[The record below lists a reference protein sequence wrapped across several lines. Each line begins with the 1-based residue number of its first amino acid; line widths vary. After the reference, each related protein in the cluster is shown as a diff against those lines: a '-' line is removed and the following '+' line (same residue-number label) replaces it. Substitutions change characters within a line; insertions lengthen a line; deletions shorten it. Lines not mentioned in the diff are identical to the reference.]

1 MPNSERLKAA
11 SHRPLEDSSRINAC
25 WACTSRKVKGMLAAS
40 RVSRIRERP
49 SRSTCVSYFRKWSTG
64 QFFFKCDFFDIKSVR
79 AGYIL
84 TCLPK
89 TMATSPLPV
98 KSPFLIFTSV
108 SSDLPLPR
116 VAECTLRNLKLS
128 IHFYSTIMVQ
138 APSLTRLQSSRMWLV
153 PGDQTRTAFLSFQ
166 FCLVTQ
172 RKGKQN
178 LRARPGARRGTSR

>member
-1 MPNSERLKAA
+1 M
-11 SHRPLEDSSRINAC
+11 
-25 WACTSRKVKGMLAAS
+25 
-40 RVSRIRERP
+40 
-49 SRSTCVSYFRKWSTG
+49 
-64 QFFFKCDFFDIKSVR
+64 R

-116 VAECTLRNLKLS
+116 VAECTLRNFKLS

-153 PGDQTRTAFLSFQ
+153 PGDQKRTAFLSFQ
-166 FCLVTQ
+166 FLSDTCYTKEREAKLT
-172 RKGKQN
+172 RK
-178 LRARPGARRGTSR
+178 ARCPPRHIPVEAILPVQLGRETRRSIDRVASSSYASTVFSA